1 MLDPKDV
8 RVGNWVI
15 KIIGT
20 DNNNQSF
27 FAYKPIAI
35 DEYYYTFA
43 KVCFPIKLSSDIL
56 GKCGF
61 KHEFGDWYINL
72 ESEGIDDGLPFLR
85 YKHKVG
91 CWYLWDKQLPVQPKY
106 LHQLQ
111 NLYYALS
118 NQELTI
124 RLGFFENINIIGP
137 INFFI
142 KPLIKSSPINKLL

>member
-1 MLDPKDV
+1 MLDPRDV

-15 KIIGT
+15 KVIGT
-20 DNNNQSF
+20 DKNDQSF
-27 FAYKPIAI
+27 FAYNPIAI

-43 KVCFPIKLSSDIL
+43 KVCFPIKLTSGIL
-56 GKCGF
+56 EKCGF

-72 ESEGIDDGLPFLR
+72 QDEGVDGGLPFLR
-85 YKHKVG
+85 YELKVG
-91 CWYLWDKQLPVQPKY
+91 CWFLWDKKIPAQPRY

-118 NQELTI
+118 NKELTVQ
-124 RLGFFENINIIGP
+124 LGFFENIDIIGP

-142 KPLIKSSPINKLL
+142 KPLIRGSYQ